1 MNIRPRLRA
10 IADLVPPSRRLADIG
25 TDHGYLPLYLVQW
38 GRIPSAIAADVSAG
52 SLKKASVLIDQNNMY
67 HVIETRLGDGLSV
80 LSAGEV
86 DTIVIAGMGGVLI
99 SEILQQGEEIAR
111 NASTLILQPMIG
123 QEELRRWLIQNHY
136 RIQDEDLVKE
146 SNRIY
151 EIIVAV
157 PDAQVKEYDN
167 NIYYEIGL
175 SWITKKHPL
184 LKEWLEK
191 RIRGLKELIKG
202 LEMGQA
208 NTVET
213 RLREAQEKLRQYEE
227 VYRCHIK

>member
-10 IADLVPPSRRLADIG
+10 IADLIPHSRKMADIG

-38 GRIPSAIAADVSAG
+38 GRVTSAIAADVSAG
-52 SLKKASVLIDQNNMY
+52 SLKKASILIEQNNMN
-67 HVIETRLGDGLSV
+67 HAIETRLGNGLSV

-99 SEILQQGEEIAR
+99 SEILQQGEEVAR
-111 NASTLILQPMIG
+111 SASTLILQPMIG
-123 QEELRRWLIQNHY
+123 QEELRRWLLQNQY
-136 RIQDEDLVKE
+136 RIEDEDLVKE

-157 PDAQVKEYDN
+157 PDTEVRGYDN
-167 NIYYEIGL
+167 DIYYEVGH

-184 LKEWLEK
+184 LKEWMERK
-191 RIRGLKELIKG
+191 IRGLKELIKG

-208 NTVET
+208 ETVSI
-213 RLREAQEKLRQYEE
+213 RLQEAQEKLRQYEE